1 MLKRGARSAA
11 VERVVSIKLEQ
22 VEAAEARAEEAL
34 AARAKAQGALD
45 ASPYSE
51 LRALE
56 LGQASSAAAQLAAS
70 ARELREAY
78 ERQVVAERAA
88 TDRKTLE
95 KAAAAEIEAASADV
109 EAARLEILAK
119 AEAAQVAVYELLD
132 VALAYNG
139 RVRSHAA
146 TLAAAGL
153 GFKGTRAETGGD
165 ETMQGALVRI
175 KGRDYPETDVGS
187 VAIWVTHRVGE
198 ARLPDILP
206 IAGALKFFPGVYA
219 VEEMARELL
228 PELSAPKR
236 VGWAPPPCARLADT
250 SADMRGRS

>member
-1 MLKRGARSAA
+1 MLKRGARAA
-11 VERVVSIKLEQ
+11 VVERVVSIKLEQ
-22 VEAAEARAEEAL
+22 VEAAETRAE
-34 AARAKAQGALD
+34 AAASAREKAQAALE

-78 ERQVVAERAA
+78 ERQVIAERAA

-95 KAAAAEIEAASADV
+95 KAAAAEIEAAATDV
-109 EAARLEILAK
+109 EAARLEILSK
-119 AEAAQVAVYELLD
+119 AEVAQAAVYELLD
-132 VALAYNG
+132 AAMSYNA
-139 RVRSHAA
+139 RVRSHAG
-146 TLAAAGL
+146 TLAGAGL
-153 GFKGTRAETGGD
+153 GFKGKRAETGGD

-175 KGRDYPETDVGS
+175 RGRDYPEADAGG

-206 IAGALKFFPGVYA
+206 IASALKYFPGVYA
-219 VEEMARELL
+219 VEQMAGELL

-236 VGWAPPPCARLADT
+236 VEWAQPPRARLADL
-250 SADMRGRS
+250 SADARGRS